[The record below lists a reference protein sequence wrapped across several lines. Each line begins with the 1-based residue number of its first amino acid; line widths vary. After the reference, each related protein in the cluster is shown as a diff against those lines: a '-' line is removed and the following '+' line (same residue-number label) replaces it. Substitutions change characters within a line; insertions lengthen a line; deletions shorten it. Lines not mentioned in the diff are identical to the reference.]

1 MIHTVPARVNVAERK
16 KSVAAMGSMSPKPGS
31 PVTKL
36 LSPEEERALIGRWSA
51 ARDPAALDRLVAAH
65 RPLVLKIAAAFRRY
79 GHPPADLIQEGH
91 IGLLEAAHRFDPAR
105 DVRFATYARWWIKS
119 AIQEFVL
126 RNTGAVRA
134 ISSSRQKS
142 LLFTMARMMADGA
155 PILGPERDRLAK
167 RHGVSPAAV
176 DRMMLRMGVRDV
188 SLDAERGEEGVSLAD
203 LLADDRP
210 DPEALAVSADE
221 ERDRIARLTAALAA
235 LPPRERRIVESRH
248 LREDAPLL
256 RELGRDI
263 GVSKERVR
271 QLERRALSR
280 LKELLSERATS

>member
-1 MIHTVPARVNVAERK
+1 
-16 KSVAAMGSMSPKPGS
+16 MGA
-31 PVTKL
+31 PVTKML
-36 LSPEEERALIGRWSA
+36 GPDEEKALIGRWTGT
-51 ARDPAALDRLVAAH
+51 RDPAALDRLVAAH

-79 GHPPADLIQEGH
+79 GHPLADLIQEGH
-91 IGLLEAAHRFDPAR
+91 IGLLEAAHRFDPGR

-142 LLFTMARMMADGA
+142 LMFTMARMIAHGDAIAGA
-155 PILGPERDRLAK
+155 ERERLAK
-167 RHGVSPAAV
+167 HHGVSPAAV

-188 SLDAERGEEGVSLAD
+188 SLDAERGEDGGGSLAD
-203 LLADDRP
+203 IIADDRP
-210 DPEALAVSADE
+210 DPEALVLSADE
-221 ERDRIARLTAALAA
+221 ARDRSRRLAAAIAA
-235 LPPRERRIVESRH
+235 LPPRERRIVEARH

-256 RELGRDI
+256 REIGRDI

-271 QLERRALSR
+271 QLEHRALAR
-280 LKELLSERATS
+280 LKELLGGAATS